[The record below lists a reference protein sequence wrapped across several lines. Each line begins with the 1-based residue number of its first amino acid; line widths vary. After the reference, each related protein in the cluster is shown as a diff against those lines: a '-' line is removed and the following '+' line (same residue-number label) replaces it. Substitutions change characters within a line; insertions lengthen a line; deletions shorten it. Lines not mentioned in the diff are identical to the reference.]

1 MKLEIKNLYCPSW
14 NDIKDWRKRS
24 ALMKEIKELVCAEFL
39 QAGSRRWN
47 MKTPVTITIDAR
59 FKGSQRRDPD
69 NLYVKPII
77 DGMVAAK
84 VIPDDNGRIVKWV
97 KNSADWGFE
106 RDVVTITVESIEEPY
121 EHRSLDS
128 DTGGNISRDTDEMPV
143 LRIDEDPQRAYRGRK
158 KN

>member
-14 NDIKDWRKRS
+14 NDITNWRKRS

-47 MKTPVTITIDAR
+47 LKTPVTITIDAR

-84 VIPDDNGRIVKWV
+84 VIPDDNGEMVE
-97 KNSADWGFE
+97 S
-106 RDVVTITVESIEEPY
+106 VVLKAKRMAGVDSIFVTVETHEIQ
-121 EHRSLDS
+121 SL
-128 DTGGNISRDTDEMPV
+128 
-143 LRIDEDPQRAYRGRK
+143 
-158 KN
+158 